1 MRPMTSAVISA
12 MPARIRVRVF
22 SINKQTPR
30 PIKTMTTPM
39 RKRISPTRLANPS
52 GVCHP
57 TRVGADD
64 RADAFF
70 DPDQIGEDVERQGG
84 EEHDEEN
91 EYA

>member
-1 MRPMTSAVISA
+1 
-12 MPARIRVRVF
+12 
-22 SINKQTPR
+22 
-30 PIKTMTTPM
+30 MTTPM

-52 GVCHP
+52 GVRHP

-84 EEHDEEN
+84 EEHDEEI